1 MAIFQILKDVAGE
14 FRWHLRADN
23 NQIIATAGE
32 SYKAKADCEHGI
44 DLVKQLA
51 PEAKVDDQT
60 K

>member
-1 MAIFQILKDVAGE
+1 MAIFQIIKDVADE
-14 FRWHLRADN
+14 YRWHLRADN

-32 SYKAKADCEHGI
+32 GYVAKADCEHGI
-44 DLVKQLA
+44 DLVKTLA